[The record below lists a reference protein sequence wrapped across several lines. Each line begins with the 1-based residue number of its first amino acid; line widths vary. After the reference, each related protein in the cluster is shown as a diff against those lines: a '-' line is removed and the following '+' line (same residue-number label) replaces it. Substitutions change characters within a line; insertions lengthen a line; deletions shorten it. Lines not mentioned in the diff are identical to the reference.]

1 MKTINYFL
9 VSSVIFLFQLLVTQ
23 AQIRPAIQ
31 KEIRL
36 VNPTPTGTG
45 YVGLRAPEGITT
57 YALSLPSA
65 LPTANSLLKVSS
77 VTGTTASME
86 WQSITGAV
94 TGIAWTLEGNAISA
108 AGTATGQQFLG
119 TTSAQPLVIATT
131 HTTAQPIKL
140 LTGSA
145 ERLRINTDGKIGIGT
160 ALNASTTLDV
170 GGTFRTS
177 GAANFGSTV
186 EIAGTAS
193 LSGTLGVT
201 GEVTLNVLGGAVST
215 SIQSGFDRLLV
226 ANNNGILRQVSLDA
240 VLTHN
245 GYHVTKARG
254 FSTFTTATESVE
266 ITPTNGQGN
275 TIGIDTNDAISLT
288 LEGTTNDMAIPSY
301 YISRNTTTG
310 KFMVYFSAPFTGSI
324 NWSILE

>member
-1 MKTINYFL
+1 MKTINYLL
-9 VSSVIFLFQLLVTQ
+9 VSSFIFLFQLLVTQ

-36 VNPTPTGTG
+36 VNPSQTGTG
-45 YVGLRAPEGITT
+45 YVGLKATEGTTT
-57 YALSLPSA
+57 YAVTLPSA

-77 VTGTTASME
+77 VTGTTASTE

-94 TGIAWTLEGNAISA
+94 TGMAWALEGNAISA

-140 LTGSA
+140 LTGNA
-145 ERLRINTDGKIGIGT
+145 ERLRVNADGKIGIGT
-160 ALNASTTLDV
+160 ALTASTTLDV
-170 GGTFRTS
+170 GGTFRAS

-186 EIAGTAS
+186 DVAGATT
-193 LSGTLGVT
+193 LSGSLGVT
-201 GEVTLNVLGGAVST
+201 GEVTLNALGGAVST
-215 SIQSGFDRLLV
+215 SIQSGFDRLLI

-240 VLTHN
+240 VLTYN
-245 GYHVTKARG
+245 GYHRTKAKG

-275 TIGIDTNDAISLT
+275 TVGIDTNDAISLT
-288 LEGTTNDMAIPSY
+288 LEGAANDMPIPSY

-310 KFMVYFSAPFTGSI
+310 KFMVYFSSPFNGSI